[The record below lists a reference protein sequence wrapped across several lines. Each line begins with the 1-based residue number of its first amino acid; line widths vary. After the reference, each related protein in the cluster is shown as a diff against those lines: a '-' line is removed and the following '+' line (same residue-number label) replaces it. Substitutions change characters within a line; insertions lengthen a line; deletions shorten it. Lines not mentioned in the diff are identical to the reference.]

1 MLKTLRIVFTIIAAA
16 FLVAILPAST
26 FWDWVGVIIC
36 IAGAALFW
44 ILMLLCKSAQ
54 EKQEHKDDPTP
65 GDFFHPTKTTPIEKT
80 NDREEKND

>member
-1 MLKTLRIVFTIIAAA
+1 MLKKLRIIFTIIAAA

-44 ILMLLCKSAQ
+44 ILMLLCKDAQ
-54 EKQEHKDDPTP
+54 EKQENKSQPPT
-65 GDFFHPTKTTPIEKT
+65 GDFFNPRETSA
-80 NDREEKND
+80 NDGADNSNDKND

>member
-16 FLVAILPAST
+16 FLVAILPASS

-44 ILMLLCKSAQ
+44 MLMLVCKSAQ
-54 EKQEHKDDPTP
+54 EKQEHKDEPKP
-65 GDFFHPTKTTPIEKT
+65 GDFFHPSEAKPCEKT
-80 NDREEKND
+80 NKSEEKND